1 MKNICK
7 ENFSFFVNKP
17 FTIFEIDNF
26 LPEEDF
32 LNLLH
37 SYPSESNF
45 KTEVD
50 NIMAFSNKSEK
61 NKDNFNKFLANN
73 NYWNI
78 FFEKIRSKNFINSA
92 YYTSVIPNFKPN
104 KLIGFL

>member
-50 NIMAFSNKSEK
+50 NIMTFSNKSEK
-61 NKDNFNKFLANN
+61 DKNNFNKFLANN

-78 FFEKIRSKNFINSA
+78 FLKKLNQKILLIQHIILLLFL
-92 YYTSVIPNFKPN
+92 TSNQEDLAV
-104 KLIGFL
+104 